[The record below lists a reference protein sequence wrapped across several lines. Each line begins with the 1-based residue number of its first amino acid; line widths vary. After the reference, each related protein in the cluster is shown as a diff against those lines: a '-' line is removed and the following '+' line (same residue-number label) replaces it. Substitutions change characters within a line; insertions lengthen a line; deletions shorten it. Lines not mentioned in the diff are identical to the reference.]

1 MRLRKCDNPTA
12 ANGGNGCVGKNVEI
26 ANCPIDGGWGM
37 YGAWSVERGAIV
49 LITHKVDL
57 VCVINHHHNM
67 MVRSVLVMPLAAEKS
82 WIADN
87 LVLIIIVVVVCV
99 AIAAGVSSG
108 DDSNVTGAG
117 ELEEAYGG
125 FESYATMGN
134 GGVGPDS
141 T

>member
-1 MRLRKCDNPTA
+1 M
-12 ANGGNGCVGKNVEI
+12 GYV
-26 ANCPIDGGWGM
+26 
-37 YGAWSVERGAIV
+37 WSVERGAWSDCADN
-49 LITHKVDL
+49 TQSRSRMCDKPSPQYDGK
-57 VCVINHHHNM
+57 VCVID
-67 MVRSVLVMPLAAEKS
+67 PLAAEKS